1 MTKSESISNLA
12 KALSCFQSKV
22 AIIRKTA
29 NNPFFKSKY
38 APLPEILE
46 AITTPLHECGLTFSQ
61 MPDGESLTTILI
73 HCESGEYLQSSYPL
87 HPIKNDPQAFG
98 SAITYARRYAISA
111 ILCLNVDDDDD
122 GNKATYPN
130 GYNKPATQTT
140 APNIPNVTTADQLPE
155 KEWLNP
161 KTENWTKAVD
171 YLARGN
177 AMHKIEAK
185 YKISTKNK
193 ELLQDEVMEAINTK
207 LLTK

>member
-12 KALSCFQSKV
+12 KALSCFQVKV
-22 AIIRKTA
+22 ETIRKTES
-29 NNPFFKSKY
+29 NPFFKSKY
-38 APLPEILE
+38 APLPEILG
-46 AITTPLHECGLTFSQ
+46 AITKPLNECGLTFSQ
-61 MPDGESLTTILI
+61 MPDGENLTTILI

-111 ILCLNVDDDDD
+111 ILCLNVDEDDD
-122 GNKATYPN
+122 GNKASHPN
-130 GYNKPATQTT
+130 GYNGQAKPMPTT
-140 APNIPNVTTADQLPE
+140 PNVTTADQLPE
-155 KEWLNP
+155 REWLNP

-193 ELLQDEVMEAINTK
+193 ELLQNEVMEEINTK

>member
-12 KALSCFQSKV
+12 KALSCFQVKV
-22 AIIRKTA
+22 ETIRKTA

-46 AITTPLHECGLTFSQ
+46 AITKPLNECGLTFSQ

-87 HPIKNDPQAFG
+87 HPIKSDPQAFG
-98 SAITYARRYAISA
+98 SAITYARRYAISS
-111 ILCLNVDDDDD
+111 ILALNVDEDDD
-122 GNKATYPN
+122 GNKGTHPN
-130 GYNKPATQTT
+130 GYNKPSARDTI
-140 APNIPNVTTADQLPE
+140 PPVPNVTTADQLPE

-161 KTENWTKAVD
+161 KTENWTKAID
-171 YLARGN
+171 FLARGN

>member
-73 HCESGEYLQSSYPL
+73 HCESGEFLQSSYPL

-130 GYNKPATQTT
+130 GYNKPSTQTV
-140 APNIPNVTTADQLPE
+140 APNIPNVTTADQLQE

-185 YKISTKNK
+185 YRISTKNK

>member
-12 KALSCFQSKV
+12 KALSCFQVKV
-22 AIIRKTA
+22 ETIRKTA

-46 AITTPLHECGLTFSQ
+46 AITKPLNECGLTFSQ

-73 HCESGEYLQSSYPL
+73 HCESGEFLQSSYPL

-130 GYNKPATQTT
+130 GYNKPAIQAST
-140 APNIPNVTTADQLPE
+140 PNVITADQLPQ
-155 KEWLNP
+155 KPWLNP
-161 KTENWTKAVD
+161 KTEIWEKVKSRVFNGTPIQEVQKH
-171 YLARGN
+171 YS
-177 AMHKIEAK
+177 
-185 YKISTKNK
+185 ISGANLTLLK
-193 ELLQDEVMEAINTK
+193 EEVLDMANTK
-207 LLTK
+207 LLTQ